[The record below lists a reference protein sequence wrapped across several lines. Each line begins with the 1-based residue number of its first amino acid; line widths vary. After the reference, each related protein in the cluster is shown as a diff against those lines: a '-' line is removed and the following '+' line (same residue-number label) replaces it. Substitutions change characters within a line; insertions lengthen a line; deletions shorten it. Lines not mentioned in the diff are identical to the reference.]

1 MIEEICR
8 WLPKIITLND
18 FEGNW
23 EKYNSRLYE
32 IFLNDFV
39 KKDLFFNNKRV
50 QIRAFPKY
58 NNYEHAF
65 IHLTCTFMKNGKE
78 INDREPDI
86 RRCERISW
94 NRKIIENYNCE
105 NNCKNC
111 RKIMY
116 YEEYY
121 NNKIR
126 INLLFADVKF
136 KVVLEKREKY
146 YLLITGYYINYEY
159 RLNKEIQ
166 KANLFSQQKTPLD

>member
-1 MIEEICR
+1 
-8 WLPKIITLND
+8 
-18 FEGNW
+18 
-23 EKYNSRLYE
+23 
-32 IFLNDFV
+32 
-39 KKDLFFNNKRV
+39 
-50 QIRAFPKY
+50 
-58 NNYEHAF
+58 
-65 IHLTCTFMKNGKE
+65 
-78 INDREPDI
+78 
-86 RRCERISW
+86 
-94 NRKIIENYNCE
+94 
-105 NNCKNC
+105 
-111 RKIMY
+111 MY